1 MAVALF
7 GGTDLIL
14 VGDVE
19 ADAKTGEYHAF
30 TASVTNYALESGAVA
45 SDHIFEVP
53 DVLEVS
59 FVISNLD
66 DGFGQSYGLRAATI
80 LDALR
85 TRIKQR
91 RLWQVVTRH
100 RLYESVAIT
109 SVRAEHIS
117 PFTGAL
123 RGRLSFQEVPL
134 VTLERVKLPAAKTRR
149 KGAASKTNAGRV
161 EAKEPAPR
169 ANDSFL
175 SQIRNNARN

>member
-7 GGTDLIL
+7 SGTDLVL

-30 TASVTNYALESGAVA
+30 TSAVTNYALESGAVT

-53 DVLEVS
+53 DALEVS
-59 FVISNLD
+59 FIISSVD
-66 DGFGQSYGLRAATI
+66 DGQAQSYGLRAATI

-91 RLWQVVTRH
+91 KLWQVVTRH
-100 RLYESVAIT
+100 RLYESVAIV
-109 SVRAEHIS
+109 SIRAEHVS
-117 PFTGAL
+117 PFTGSL
-123 RGRLSFQEVPL
+123 RGRIAFQEVPL
-134 VTLERVKLPAAKTRR
+134 ATLERVKLPAAKTRR
-149 KGAASKTNAGRV
+149 KGAASKTDAGRV
-161 EAKEPAPR
+161 EAKEPTPR

-175 SQIRNNARN
+175 SQLRNNSRR